1 MNPVIPVLVLVAVTV
16 YWLWVYYQR
25 LRRLA
30 WEACVRE
37 LTRSLQDIPGGKAIE
52 GEEDHA
58 RQDALTE
65 TDVAELEAQG
75 WEPPARVVDRI
86 ERLRAS
92 RRRQEAAAR
101 AREAVAARR
110 CQVQAE
116 LALRPPTPHA
126 KGGAIR

>member
-1 MNPVIPVLVLVAVTV
+1 MNLVAVLVLVAATV

-25 LRRLA
+25 LWRLA
-30 WEACVRE
+30 WEACVGE
-37 LTRSLQDIPGGKAIE
+37 LTQSSLGIPGGKAIE

-58 RQDALTE
+58 WQDALTE

-75 WEPPARVVDRI
+75 WEPPARVVDRV
-86 ERLRAS
+86 ERLRVS

-116 LALRPPTPHA
+116 LALRPPTPRA
-126 KGGAIR
+126 KGGVIR